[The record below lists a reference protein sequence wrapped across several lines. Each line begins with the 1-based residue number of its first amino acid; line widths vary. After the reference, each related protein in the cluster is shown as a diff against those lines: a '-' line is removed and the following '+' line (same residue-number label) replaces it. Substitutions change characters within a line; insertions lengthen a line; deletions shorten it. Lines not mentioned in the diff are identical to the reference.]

1 MNNLSH
7 SNNIYVIFSSILVGL
22 LITTLIS
29 SPVLVLYANAGTT
42 NMNNTNT
49 NTIETNPNLNTN
61 TTNILYHIDQ
71 AQKAIQMGN
80 ITSALRH
87 LDLAKQADGKID
99 EILADL
105 ADLILRF
112 KDLLDKKLIEE
123 VIHERIV
130 TIYENLH
137 TAVVNSRI
145 DDDRLGKQ
153 Y

>member
-1 MNNLSH
+1 MNLSEDEKKTET
-7 SNNIYVIFSSILVGL
+7 FSF
-22 LITTLIS
+22 
-29 SPVLVLYANAGTT
+29 
-42 NMNNTNT
+42 
-49 NTIETNPNLNTN
+49 E
-61 TTNILYHIDQ
+61 
-71 AQKAIQMGN
+71 
-80 ITSALRH
+80 
-87 LDLAKQADGKID
+87 DGKID

-112 KDLLDKKLIEE
+112 KDLHDKKLIEE

-145 DDDRLGKQ
+145 DDDRIGKQ